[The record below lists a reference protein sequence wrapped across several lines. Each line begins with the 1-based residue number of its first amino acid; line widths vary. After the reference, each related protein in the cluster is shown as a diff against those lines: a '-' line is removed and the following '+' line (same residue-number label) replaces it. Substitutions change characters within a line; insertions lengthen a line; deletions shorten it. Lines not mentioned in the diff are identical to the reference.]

1 MFTFVGTGYTGR
13 SLIESTTTQTSREE
27 PALRITGCT
36 SMLSLAAPESE
47 PLQTFVAG
55 AHGPVKL
62 RARDSWSGQE
72 HVCRMPSAHSWARR
86 RTPCAEE
93 ARLDPHAAPAHERPA
108 PPQTCGLCPDS
119 QAVRA
124 VKITLFPKV
133 RGPSLCQILQTACD
147 LGDQYKLIK
156 TNPRLSKRKRT

>member
-108 PPQTCGLCPDS
+108 PPADLRSLSRLPGCARRQNHIVS
-119 QAVRA
+119 QGE
-124 VKITLFPKV
+124 
-133 RGPSLCQILQTACD
+133 GPQPVSDPPNSL
-147 LGDQYKLIK
+147 
-156 TNPRLSKRKRT
+156 